1 MTTPLRAK
9 YVRDLAIRGRAERT
23 QQSYSRYVSELARY
37 YHRSPELIS
46 YQEVADWLY
55 YLIKER
61 ELSASSVNIAVNA
74 VRFLYGVTL
83 ERNTD
88 QLMASV
94 PRMKHAIRRAEIY
107 APSEVEAI
115 LSAPRQPR
123 DRVFLMT
130 VYACG
135 LRCQPTF
142 MIFILSASAR
152 TTCRCFGFYGS
163 KKVYA
168 VRCFFRSMIP
178 SNATPPTEIID
189 QVEGSGTDATANVS
203 PPAVSVTKVALMT
216 APVVRLYSPTESL
229 VEFATRRLLPDNA
242 KSDRARKSGDEIG
255 LNRGC
260 RAGVV
265 FAHGVGAVVRHEER
279 IVRQQKSKGDQPRD

>member
-9 YVRDLAIRGRAERT
+9 YIRDLAIRGRAERT

-46 YQEVADWLY
+46 YEEVADWLY

-61 ELSASSVNIAVNA
+61 KLSASSVNIAVNA

-88 QLMASV
+88 QLTASV
-94 PRMKHAIRRAEIY
+94 PRMKHSIRRAEIY
-107 APSEVEAI
+107 ARSEVEAI

-135 LRCQPTF
+135 LR
-142 MIFILSASAR
+142 LAEAR
-152 TTCRCFGFYGS
+152 HL
-163 KKVYA
+163 K
-168 VRCFFRSMIP
+168 
-178 SNATPPTEIID
+178 
-189 QVEGSGTDATANVS
+189 TD
-203 PPAVSVTKVALMT
+203 
-216 APVVRLYSPTESL
+216 
-229 VEFATRRLLPDNA
+229 DI
-242 KSDRARKSGDEIG
+242 DRARMQLRVRNGKGGKERVLPLSNRLLKELGTIG
-255 LNRGC
+255 GRSVKVNGATIFRGSFWVTEANRSAQPAVRTSFTARSK
-260 RAGVV
+260 RAACGTKAAFTRYDTVLQ
-265 FAHGVGAVVRHEER
+265 RTL
-279 IVRQQKSKGDQPRD
+279 SKAA

>member
-9 YVRDLAIRGRAERT
+9 YIRDLAIRGRAERT

-107 APSEVEAI
+107 ARSEVEAI
-115 LSAPRQPR
+115 LSVPRQPR

-135 LRCQPTF
+135 LR
-142 MIFILSASAR
+142 LAEAR
-152 TTCRCFGFYGS
+152 HLKTTDVDR
-163 KKVYA
+163 A
-168 VRCFFRSMIP
+168 RMQLRVRKGKGAKCVAPHLHSYVLVKIMLRW
-178 SNATPPTEIID
+178 
-189 QVEGSGTDATANVS
+189 QQEGSGEE
-203 PPAVSVTKVALMT
+203 
-216 APVVRLYSPTESL
+216 RW
-229 VEFATRRLLPDNA
+229 RLLA
-242 KSDRARKSGDEIG
+242 AT
-255 LNRGC
+255 
-260 RAGVV
+260 
-265 FAHGVGAVVRHEER
+265 
-279 IVRQQKSKGDQPRD
+279 